1 MNNAKRLK
9 KRAIRSLL
17 DSIARSLHRQAVAAE
32 RCEELYLS
40 GLELQELQLSL
51 SKKSVAAA
59 QEVAYITKQNYDDR
73 QRAADRL
80 LAATRRACQSEAPD
94 A

>member
-32 RCEELYLS
+32 RCEELYLR

-59 QEVAYITKQNYDDR
+59 QTVAHITQQNY
-73 QRAADRL
+73 ADRL
-80 LAATRRACQSEAPD
+80 LAATRKACQPEAPD

>member
-1 MNNAKRLK
+1 MNNAKRIK

-32 RCEELYLS
+32 RCEELYLR

-51 SKKSVAAA
+51 SKKNVAAA
-59 QEVAYITKQNYDDR
+59 QAVAHITQQNY
-73 QRAADRL
+73 ADRL
-80 LAATRRACQSEAPD
+80 LAATRQATMAEETP
-94 A
+94 

>member
-1 MNNAKRLK
+1 MKNAKRLK

-32 RCEELYLS
+32 RCEELDLS

-59 QEVAYITKQNYDDR
+59 QEVAYITKQTY
-73 QRAADRL
+73 ADRL
-80 LAATRRACQSEAPD
+80 LAATRQATMMDAAP
-94 A
+94 

>member
-17 DSIARSLHRQAVAAE
+17 DSIARSLCRQAVAAE
-32 RCEELYLS
+32 RCR
-40 GLELQELQLSL
+40 
-51 SKKSVAAA
+51 SVAH
-59 QEVAYITKQNYDDR
+59 ITQQNYDDR

-80 LAATRRACQSEAPD
+80 LAATRQACQSEAPD